1 MRCAAATWRPRPR
14 ALPSSPESTEP
25 DPEALARER
34 LESFVAGLPLGG
46 ADATA
51 VLEPAAADLFEA
63 FAAAGV
69 DVLLLKGAA
78 LARSLY
84 TEPGERRTYSDID
97 LLVAPA
103 HAGQAEAVLHA
114 RGYRS
119 SKDRLGIDDVGQGVA
134 HADTWLSPADARP
147 HELDVHR
154 RLPGTEAAPETAW
167 QAFWE
172 ARETIELAGCAVP
185 VPSRSAQALQLATHA
200 AQHGP
205 GYFKGL
211 RELRMAMERWPLEVW
226 QEAAALAG
234 RVDAVAPLAAGLRL
248 TPEGTLLAEQLGLP
262 VDSALEWEIAH
273 AEERPRGTF
282 HAEAFGEAETLRERL
297 GVVRR
302 ALFPKRRWLAV
313 QYPWAERGPLRTAA
327 GYLLHLARVPIWAAR
342 AWWFRRR
349 VQRGAERSD

>member
-1 MRCAAATWRPRPR
+1 VTSRPPRRP
-14 ALPSSPESTEP
+14 LPSDDPVQP

-34 LESFVAGLPLGG
+34 LESFVEGLAAPG
-46 ADATA
+46 ADATGL
-51 VLEPAAADLFEA
+51 LEEAAAGLFEA
-63 FAAAGV
+63 FEAAGV

-103 HAGQAEAVLHA
+103 HAESAEAVLHA

-119 SKDRLGIDDVGQGVA
+119 SKERLGIDEVGTSVA

-154 RLPGTEAAPETAW
+154 RLPGLDAAPETAW
-167 QAFWE
+167 E
-172 ARETIELAGCAVP
+172 ALWPSRGTIELAGRRIP
-185 VPSRSAQALQLATHA
+185 VPARSAQALQLATHA

-226 QEAAALAG
+226 QDAAGLA
-234 RVDAVAPLAAGLRL
+234 RRLDAVAPLAAGLRL
-248 TPEGTLLAEQLGLP
+248 TPEGTRLAGQLELP
-262 VDSALEWEIAH
+262 VDSALEWEIEH
-273 AEERPRGTF
+273 ARERPRGTF
-282 HAEAFGEAETLRERL
+282 HAEAFGEAETMRERL
-297 GVVRR
+297 GLLRR

-313 QYPWAERGPLRTAA
+313 EYRWAERGPLQAVAA
-327 GYLLHLARVPIWAAR
+327 YVLHLARVPIWAAR

-349 VQRGAERSD
+349 VRRAAGRDG